1 MNIWK
6 LTLNSSTGPSTSTH
20 IFCTLPF
27 FFPVS
32 GILIYLST
40 LQPALVILPGCCH
53 WFTGKLILI
62 KLVGAGGFLFFFPGL
77 WIRDLVNGNRGTEEE
92 QPVPRCC
99 IAHARPPGGYYGHA
113 VERCGARCPGCWQG
127 NITIHSTAQYSWK
140 SSRGPLWWA
149 SKGTFMLLSRSRP
162 SISIGSV
169 RYLWRNYPLSYLQR
183 DFVLLV
189 CF

>member
-62 KLVGAGGFLFFFPGL
+62 KFVGAAGFLFFFSQGCESE
-77 WIRDLVNGNRGTEEE
+77 ISSMVTE
-92 QPVPRCC
+92 
-99 IAHARPPGGYYGHA
+99 
-113 VERCGARCPGCWQG
+113 
-127 NITIHSTAQYSWK
+127 AQRK
-140 SSRGPLWWA
+140 SSQCLDAALLTLGHLAAITAVPLNAAERGAQAAGKVTSPLIPQHSIHGKALGVHFDERVKVHLCCTADLDQA
-149 SKGTFMLLSRSRP
+149 SP
-162 SISIGSV
+162 SAQWDIYGETTH
-169 RYLWRNYPLSYLQR
+169 
-183 DFVLLV
+183 
-189 CF
+189 